1 MHKLNK
7 LFIYKIKMVS
17 KTGCFLLTIFCFSQ
31 ILSEMDYGAESLRI
45 HEKYKGKLGVK
56 SRVSIQD
63 KDDLSIAYTPGV
75 AAPCKKIHDNPPL
88 VYKYTIKG
96 RTVAVVT
103 DGTAVLGLGDIG
115 PEAALPVMEGKAV
128 LFKEFGGVDAFPI
141 CLDTKDPKEIIKTVK
156 YIAPT
161 FGGINL
167 EDISSPRCFEIEETL
182 KNELNIP
189 VFHDDQHGTAIVVT
203 AGIINSLKI
212 IKKEW
217 RDLKIVVAG
226 AGAAGLSICRL
237 LMNFGPDDIIL
248 TNRKGIVYDGRPDLN
263 PVVEKMSKVTNKN
276 KKQGTLADA
285 LVGADIFIG
294 VSGPNLVT
302 KEMIKTMNKDAVV
315 FALANPIPEIMPE
328 DAFEGGARIVATGRS
343 DFPNQINNV
352 LVFPG
357 LFKGALMVRSTKIV
371 EDMKVAAAR
380 ALASLVHDRELNEKF
395 IIPEVFD
402 KRCAKVISEEVATV
416 AEYLELAQAPGNR
429 EW

>member
-1 MHKLNK
+1 
-7 LFIYKIKMVS
+7 MVS
-17 KTGCFLLTIFCFSQ
+17 KPMAKFLILL
-31 ILSEMDYGAESLRI
+31 ILSQFTIEMDYAAESLRV
-45 HEKYKGKLGVK
+45 HEQFKGKLSVK
-56 SRVSIQD
+56 SRVTVND
-63 KDDLSIAYTPGV
+63 KEDLSIAYTPGV
-75 AAPCKKIHDNPPL
+75 AEPCRQIAEDKNL

-96 RTVAVVT
+96 HTVAVVS

-115 PEAALPVMEGKAV
+115 PEAAMPVMEGKSL

-141 CLDTKDPKEIIKTVK
+141 CLDTKEPEEIIKTVK
-156 YIAPT
+156 YISPT

-167 EDISSPRCFEIEETL
+167 EDISSPRCFEIEERL
-182 KNELNIP
+182 KEDLDIP

-217 RDLKIVVAG
+217 KDLKIVVAG

-237 LMNFGPDDIIL
+237 LQTFGPDDVIL
-248 TNRKGIVYDGRPDLN
+248 TNRKGAVYEGRPDLN
-263 PVVEKMSKVTNKN
+263 PVVAKMAKITNKH
-276 KKQGTLADA
+276 KQQGTLADV

-302 KEMIKTMNKDAVV
+302 KEMIKTMKKDAIV
-315 FALANPIPEIMPE
+315 FALANPVPEIMPE

-357 LFKGALMVRSTKIV
+357 LFRGALMVRSKKIV
-371 EDMKVAAAR
+371 DDMKVAAAR
-380 ALASLVHDRELNEKF
+380 ALASLVSDRELNEKY
-395 IIPEVFD
+395 IIPAVFD
-402 KRCAKVISEEVATV
+402 KRCARVISEEVATV
-416 AEYLELAQAPGNR
+416 AEYLGLAQNPGNR

>member
-1 MHKLNK
+1 MVTKLMPK
-7 LFIYKIKMVS
+7 
-17 KTGCFLLTIFCFSQ
+17 FLILL
-31 ILSEMDYGAESLRI
+31 ILSQYTIELDYNAESLRI
-45 HEKYKGKLGVK
+45 HEKYKGKLSVK
-56 SRVSIQD
+56 SRVAVND
-63 KDDLSIAYTPGV
+63 KEDLSIAYTPGV
-75 AAPCKKIHDNPPL
+75 AEPCRKIAEDKKE

-96 RTVAVVT
+96 HTVAVVS

-115 PEAALPVMEGKAV
+115 PEAAMPVMEGKSV

-141 CLDTKDPKEIIKTVK
+141 CLDTKEPEEIIKTVK
-156 YIAPT
+156 YISPT

-167 EDISSPRCFEIEETL
+167 EDISSPRCFEIEERL
-182 KNELNIP
+182 KEDLDIP

-212 IKKEW
+212 IKKDW
-217 RDLKIVVAG
+217 KDLKIVVAG
-226 AGAAGLSICRL
+226 AGAAGLSIVRL
-237 LMNFGPDDIIL
+237 LQTFGPDDVIL
-248 TNRKGIVYDGRPDLN
+248 TNRKGIVYEGRPDLN
-263 PVVEKMSKVTNKN
+263 PVVTKMAKITNKH
-276 KKQGTLADA
+276 KKQGSLADA

-294 VSGPNLVT
+294 VSGANLVT
-302 KEMIKTMNKDAVV
+302 KEMVKTMNKDAIV

-357 LFKGALMVRSTKIV
+357 LFRGALMVRSKKIV
-371 EDMKVAAAR
+371 DDMKVAAAR

-395 IIPEVFD
+395 IIPAVFD
-402 KRCAKVISEEVATV
+402 KRCAKVIAEEVATV
-416 AEYLELAQAPGNR
+416 AEYLGLAQNPGNR

>member
-1 MHKLNK
+1 MVDK
-7 LFIYKIKMVS
+7 FI
-17 KTGCFLLTIFCFSQ
+17 TNFLIVL
-31 ILSEMDYGAESLRI
+31 ILSQYTIEMDYAAESLRV
-45 HEKYKGKLGVK
+45 HEKYKGKLSVK
-56 SRVSIQD
+56 SRVAVND
-63 KDDLSIAYTPGV
+63 KEDLSIAYTPGV
-75 AAPCKKIHDNPPL
+75 AEPCRKIADDKKE
-88 VYKYTIKG
+88 VFKYTIKG
-96 RTVAVVT
+96 HTVAVVS

-115 PEAALPVMEGKAV
+115 PEAAMPVMEGKSI

-141 CLDTKDPKEIIKTVK
+141 CLDTKDPEEIIKTVK
-156 YIAPT
+156 YISPT

-167 EDISSPRCFEIEETL
+167 EDISSPRCFEIEERL
-182 KNELNIP
+182 KADLDIP

-217 RDLKIVVAG
+217 KDLKIVVAG

-237 LMNFGPDDIIL
+237 LQTFGPDDVIL
-248 TNRKGIVYDGRPDLN
+248 TNRKGAVYEGRPDLN
-263 PVVEKMSKVTNKN
+263 PVVAKMAKVTNKH
-276 KKQGTLADA
+276 KKQGSLADV

-294 VSGPNLVT
+294 VSGANLVT
-302 KEMIKTMNKDAVV
+302 TDMIKTMNKDAIV

-328 DAFEGGARIVATGRS
+328 DAFAGGARIVATGRS

-357 LFKGALMVRSTKIV
+357 LFRGALMVRSKKIV
-371 EDMKVAAAR
+371 DDMKVAAAR
-380 ALASLVHDRELNEKF
+380 ALASLVSDKELNEKY

-402 KRCAKVISEEVATV
+402 KRCAKVVAEEVATV
-416 AEYLELAQAPGNR
+416 AEYLDLAQNPGNR

>member
-1 MHKLNK
+1 MVTKLMPK
-7 LFIYKIKMVS
+7 
-17 KTGCFLLTIFCFSQ
+17 FLILL
-31 ILSEMDYGAESLRI
+31 ILSQYTIEMDYNAESLRI
-45 HEKYKGKLGVK
+45 HEKYKGKLSVK
-56 SRVSIQD
+56 SRVAVND
-63 KDDLSIAYTPGV
+63 KEDLSIAYTPGV
-75 AAPCKKIHDNPPL
+75 AEPCRRIAEDKKE

-96 RTVAVVT
+96 HTVAVVS

-115 PEAALPVMEGKAV
+115 PEAAMPVMEGKSV

-141 CLDTKDPKEIIKTVK
+141 CLDTKEPEEIIKTVK
-156 YIAPT
+156 YISPT

-167 EDISSPRCFEIEETL
+167 EDISSPRCFEIEERL
-182 KNELNIP
+182 KEDLDIP

-212 IKKEW
+212 IKKDW
-217 RDLKIVVAG
+217 KDLKIVVAG
-226 AGAAGLSICRL
+226 AGAAGLSIVRL
-237 LMNFGPDDIIL
+237 LQTFGPDDVIL
-248 TNRKGIVYDGRPDLN
+248 TNRKGIVYEGRPDLN
-263 PVVEKMSKVTNKN
+263 PVVTKMAKITNKH
-276 KKQGTLADA
+276 KKQGSLADA

-294 VSGPNLVT
+294 VSGANLVT
-302 KEMIKTMNKDAVV
+302 KEMVKTMNKDAIV

-357 LFKGALMVRSTKIV
+357 LFRGALMVRSKKIV
-371 EDMKVAAAR
+371 DDMKVAAAR

-395 IIPEVFD
+395 IIPAVFD
-402 KRCAKVISEEVATV
+402 KRCAKVIAEEVATV
-416 AEYLELAQAPGNR
+416 AEYLGLAQNPGNR